1 MNQERPDWNAIMN
14 YVTLIYKHFELN
26 EQYLANENG
35 EGYNAS
41 TSDNNTILGNNA
53 NILISSTS
61 SSATPS
67 TSSSRSSSS
76 SPNAIQQQQQ
86 SQQTQSTS
94 TSSLLTKDYLK

>member
-1 MNQERPDWNAIMN
+1 MNIQELVNQERPDWNAIMN

-26 EQYLANENG
+26 EMNDNG
-35 EGYNAS
+35 GAS
-41 TSDNNTILGNNA
+41 INNN

-76 SPNAIQQQQQ
+76 SPTTIL
-86 SQQTQSTS
+86 QTQRL
-94 TSSLLTKDYLK
+94 TSSLTKD